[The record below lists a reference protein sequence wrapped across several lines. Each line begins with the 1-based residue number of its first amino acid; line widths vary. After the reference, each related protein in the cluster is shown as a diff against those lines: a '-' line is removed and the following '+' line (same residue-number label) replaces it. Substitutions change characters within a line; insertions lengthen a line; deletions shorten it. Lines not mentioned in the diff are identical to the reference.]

1 MTETSAGK
9 VFMLNELP
17 SISLIGGTMHRTGFR
32 GDDVLLTFNRIN
44 KMQRWEPHHH
54 PFDQIVL
61 TVRGRQLLEIEDE
74 AFECGPG
81 TICRIP
87 ADARHTGWPI
97 GDEEVFNIDIFA
109 PPRPDYLFLTEYQK
123 EYPQPPKDGPNAPKS
138 YSQHLGGSKFSGKIK
153 ADTSGILYRWADLPK
168 YDRFNG
174 YMKQSGFR
182 GDDALLTF
190 NTIEPGKKRPEPHSH
205 PFDQIVL
212 VLEGDMKLEIDDKVL
227 DMPPGSICRV
237 PKNAMHTGW
246 PVGDRTVLNIDV
258 FAPPRKD
265 YLPLCNYQR
274 DYAPVSEPV
283 PA

>member
-1 MTETSAGK
+1 MTESSAGK
-9 VFMLNELP
+9 VFKLTELP
-17 SISLIGGTMHRTGFR
+17 SISLLGGTMVRNGFR

-61 TVRGRQLLEIEDE
+61 TVRGRQLLEIDGE
-74 AFECGPG
+74 AMECGPG
-81 TICRIP
+81 TIVRVP
-87 ADARHTGWPI
+87 ADAWHTGWPI
-97 GDEEVFNIDIFA
+97 GDEEVFNIDVFA

-123 EYPQPPKDGPNAPKS
+123 EYPQPPKEGAEAPKA
-138 YSQHLGGSKFSGKIK
+138 YHQVLGGSKFAGKIK
-153 ADTSGILYRWADLPK
+153 SDTSDILYHWADLPK
-168 YDRFNG
+168 YDRFGG
-174 YMKQSGFR
+174 YMMQSGFR

-212 VLEGDMKLEIDDKVL
+212 VMEGQMKLEIDGNVL
-227 DMPPGSICRV
+227 DMPAGSICRV

-246 PVGDRTVLNIDV
+246 PVGNRTVLNIDV
-258 FAPPRKD
+258 FAPPRKA
-265 YLPLCNYQR
+265 YLALCNYQK
-274 DYAPVSEPV
+274 DYAPVSQKL

>member
-1 MTETSAGK
+1 MTESSAGR
-9 VFMLNELP
+9 VFKLSELP
-17 SISLIGGTMHRTGFR
+17 ATNLMDGAMIRSGFR
-32 GDDVLLTFNRIN
+32 GDDMLLTFNRIN

-61 TVRGRQLLEIEDE
+61 TVRGRQILEIEGE

-81 TICRIP
+81 TITRVP
-87 ADARHTGWPI
+87 ANAKHTGWPI
-97 GDEEVFNIDIFA
+97 GDEEVFNIDVF

-123 EYPQPPKDGPNAPKS
+123 EYPQPPKEGMQAYHQVRS
-138 YSQHLGGSKFSGKIK
+138 ASKFSGKIK
-153 ADTSGILYRWADLPK
+153 TDTKDILYRWADLPK

-182 GDDALLTF
+182 GDDALVAF
-190 NTIEPGKKRPEPHSH
+190 NTIEPDKKRPEPHSH

-212 VLEGDMKLEIDDKVL
+212 ILEGQMKLEIDGKVM
-227 DMPPGSICRV
+227 DMGPGTICRV
-237 PKNAMHTGW
+237 PKNAKHTGW
-246 PVGDRTVLNIDV
+246 PVGEKTVLNIDF

-265 YLPLCNYQR
+265 YLPLCNYQK
-274 DYAPVSEPV
+274 DYAPVSDPL